1 MAFRVIAKPM
11 LTGACSSRLALASH
25 MPKSTWMAISSRS
38 YSALLAS
45 PTHSQTTFVSP
56 TSMRSTSAILRQTT
70 ALRTFQTSDK
80 NTQAYPESV
89 PVHPPNHAE
98 GSYHWDFERAL
109 SVALIPIIGAQAVY
123 GAHPITDLLLGV
135 VLPLHCH
142 IGWGAMVT
150 DYVPTRRMPRM
161 NKLCTWSLRTFT
173 VLTLLGC
180 YQFNTNDVGLTEL
193 IKRVWKA

>member
-11 LTGACSSRLALASH
+11 LTGACTRRLALASH
-25 MPKSTWMAISSRS
+25 MPKCTGMAASARS
-38 YSALLAS
+38 YSALLS
-45 PTHSQTTFVSP
+45 SSTRFQPSFVSP
-56 TSMRSTSAILRQTT
+56 ASLRSTSAILGQTT

-80 NTQAYPESV
+80 KAQALPESV
-89 PVHPPNHAE
+89 PVHPPNHVE

-150 DYVPTRRMPRM
+150 DY
-161 NKLCTWSLRTFT
+161 
-173 VLTLLGC
+173 
-180 YQFNTNDVGLTEL
+180 
-193 IKRVWKA
+193 